1 MTKLKTA
8 NRWTPKSEIRMP
20 NEILRAEAA
29 IHVKAYLKA
38 GGKVTYIPIGV
49 TSNNVTTKYDL
60 RFSKNPSQEQAK

>member
-20 NEILRAEAA
+20 NEILRAEAE

-49 TSNNVTTKYDL
+49 TSNNPATKYNL
-60 RFSKNPSQEQAK
+60 RFSEKPTKEQVK